1 MDKLADS
8 MQFALQLPVWVIMHP
23 TKKNKGYVTM
33 AGQAGQSVMPLF
45 TEEGLAQ
52 RYRDGAPQLS
62 QFVVGKAGDS
72 TEIGKVVTSMA
83 GQGFT
88 HAAIDPTTK
97 RGILFDLNQLRSVA
111 NQRTENPRAEAPQV
125 AATND

>member
-1 MDKLADS
+1 MEKLAGTP
-8 MQFALQLPVWVIMHP
+8 QFSLQLPVWVIMHP
-23 TKKNKGYVTM
+23 TKKSKGYVTM

-45 TEEGLAQ
+45 TEESLAQ

-62 QFVVGKAGDS
+62 QFLVGRAGDS
-72 TEIGKVVTSMA
+72 QEIAQVLNSMA

-97 RGILFDLNQLRSVA
+97 RGILFDLDQLRTVA
-111 NQRTENPRAEAPQV
+111 NPPAHNSSERGPDK
-125 AATND
+125 AAKDD